1 MKTFEEIMANE
12 NTENLKKAIW
22 VNKIITDSESDTR
35 EEFEKQTTRTD
46 INYENGVGVISES
59 ISKHFSIVID
69 KENKI
74 RTEKEYS
81 VDNFGKITDKNTIV
95 DEFDDLG
102 RCIKQTILGDN
113 DIPVSTT
120 YEKYHEN
127 TDILTERIEKNNVTK
142 VTTMFDR
149 DGKPTIEDTV
159 TIKSGIRLVT
169 KEYSYNEQ
177 GDIIKLKRPKTF
189 TKFSYVYDINK
200 NILSKTTKIF
210 NNNGKLLKKVTCN
223 YNSNGTIRS
232 RIVNDIVVYKSVYDT
247 KGKLLRTI
255 NCDKKGATFDRIFES
270 YVDKDTNHAIEIMK
284 LKTVYDTGRFTEKVI
299 KSELSEDGL
308 LLAQCEDNTKVVTYG
323 YDDDGK
329 EVKTTMK
336 KVVDGKFIVYR
347 TVVTEYD
354 KDSDNYVSTEYDKD
368 NNILRKKIK
377 KYDVSDNTT
386 EDNNVLL
393 VYKNGD
399 IEGEEYVLC

>member
-12 NTENLKKAIW
+12 STENLKKAIW
-22 VNKIITDSESDTR
+22 VNKIITDIESDTR
-35 EEFEKQTTRTD
+35 EEFIKQTTRTD

-59 ISKHFSIVID
+59 ISKHFSIVFD

-223 YNSNGTIRS
+223 YSSNGTIRS

-308 LLAQCEDNTKVVTYG
+308 LLAQCEDNTKVVTYE

>member
-12 NTENLKKAIW
+12 STENLKKAIW
-22 VNKIITDSESDTR
+22 VNKIITDIESDTR
-35 EEFEKQTTRTD
+35 EEFIKQTTRTD

-59 ISKHFSIVID
+59 ISKHFSIVFD

-149 DGKPTIEDTV
+149 DGKPTIEDTI

-270 YVDKDTNHAIEIMK
+270 YVDKDTNHTIEIMK

-308 LLAQCEDNTKVVTYG
+308 LLAQCEDNTKVVTYE

>member
-12 NTENLKKAIW
+12 STENLKKAIW
-22 VNKIITDSESDTR
+22 VNKIITDIESDTR
-35 EEFEKQTTRTD
+35 EGFIKQTTRTD

-59 ISKHFSIVID
+59 ISKHFSIVFD